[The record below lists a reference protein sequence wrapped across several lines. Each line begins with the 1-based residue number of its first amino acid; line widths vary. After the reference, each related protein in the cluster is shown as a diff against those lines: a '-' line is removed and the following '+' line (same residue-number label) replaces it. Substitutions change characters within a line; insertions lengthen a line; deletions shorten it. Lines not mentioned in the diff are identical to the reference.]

1 MSGWIS
7 IGECDIQTYTAT
19 EKEALAIL
27 NEGKNYFHIAYRLHV
42 SFERAREIVFSI
54 RKKESLIM
62 GKLTNTQRAAI
73 FHAWKDGT
81 TPKELAKQYG
91 VSVKSI

>member
-27 NEGKNYFHIAYRLHV
+27 NEGKNYMIK
-42 SFERAREIVFSI
+42 ARKMCDRYAPKNPSGYPAVVYKICT
-54 RKKESLIM
+54 
-62 GKLTNTQRAAI
+62 LTQWNEYWNEQNQFTLFQEV
-73 FHAWKDGT
+73 T
-81 TPKELAKQYG
+81 
-91 VSVKSI
+91 S